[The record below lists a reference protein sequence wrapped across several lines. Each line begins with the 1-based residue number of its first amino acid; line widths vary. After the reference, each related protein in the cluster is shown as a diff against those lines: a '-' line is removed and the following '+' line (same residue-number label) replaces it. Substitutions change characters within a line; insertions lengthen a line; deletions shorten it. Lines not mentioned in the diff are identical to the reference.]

1 VQSQAPG
8 QQPRQGGKHGTIRPV
23 RPRASDLA
31 TQHRNLMP
39 EHQDL
44 SVLRGI
50 TARQQHKPAE
60 HPDYEQVH
68 KTEQHER
75 RQ

>member
-1 VQSQAPG
+1 
-8 QQPRQGGKHGTIRPV
+8 
-23 RPRASDLA
+23 
-31 TQHRNLMP
+31 MP